1 MPLIFSEIKKGN
13 IKLGV
18 WKIDEEED
26 FFVTRSSAGPLEE
39 LSQLKGRRR
48 IEYLAS
54 RHLLMHLLQTD
65 EEVTLIKDSFGKP
78 YLQGHDLH
86 ISLSHT
92 RGYAAAIL
100 GAQPVGID
108 IQVPVEKISR
118 IAHKFI
124 SDEECRTALG
134 DLSLVEMHL
143 IWGAKESMFK
153 IYGRKQMDFKRDLF
167 VAPMELQSGRAMG
180 EIRKSDLNAQVDL
193 TFYLSDSFVLIYGV
207 SNTQ

>member
-78 YLQGHDLH
+78 YLQGQP
-86 ISLSHT
+86 SYFTESHT
-92 RGYAAAIL
+92 RICCSYPGSATRW
-100 GAQPVGID
+100 D
-108 IQVPVEKISR
+108 
-118 IAHKFI
+118 
-124 SDEECRTALG
+124 
-134 DLSLVEMHL
+134 
-143 IWGAKESMFK
+143 
-153 IYGRKQMDFKRDLF
+153 
-167 VAPMELQSGRAMG
+167 
-180 EIRKSDLNAQVDL
+180 
-193 TFYLSDSFVLIYGV
+193 
-207 SNTQ
+207 